1 MNTFIILLM
10 VEMLLFILNFV
21 IIDVSNFIIA
31 FKEQKLAYKELGELV
46 AQHYLNDMDD
56 EEMLRKMNAIW
67 KKHQDNFVDYD
78 RTSMFVIYAIL
89 RYLSLPLNILFER
102 VCSNQYHLIL
112 CEIFLDSRLFTK
124 IEFV

>member
-31 FKEQKLAYKELGELV
+31 FKEQKLAYKELDELV
-46 AQHYLNDMDD
+46 AEHYLNDMDD
-56 EEMLRKMNAIW
+56 EEMLRNMNIIW
-67 KKHQDNFVDYD
+67 KKHQDNFANYD
-78 RTSMFVIYAIL
+78 RTSMFIIYAIL
-89 RYLSLPLNILFER
+89 RCLSLPLNILFER
-102 VCSNQYHLIL
+102 VCNNQYHLIL
-112 CEIFLDSRLFTK
+112 CETFLDSNFFTN